1 MHQETREKRISA
13 FGLQLFNGDG
23 RERRLKP
30 GVGEPGNFAGVPNT
44 VEEKRLLHQLWRKAS
59 ED

>member
-1 MHQETREKRISA
+1 MSA

-44 VEEKRLLHQLWRKAS
+44 VEEERLLSIQLWRKAS